1 MCAGL
6 RRMCDVT
13 AFRES
18 LQPTAS
24 CCQACQACQA
34 SETCIQHVLD
44 VFLPLHLLT
53 LSLSLSLSLSI
64 HMMRRRILQSVLV

>member
-6 RRMCDVT
+6 RRMRDVT

-24 CCQACQACQA
+24 CCQACQA

-53 LSLSLSLSLSI
+53 LSLSLSLSVSLSI